1 MNNKSSTNTA
11 MRFKYENIE
20 NQFDNQNPL
29 QAEWILRKN
38 LWIKVIK
45 GSPDPISTQN
55 FSLFTGKVCLN
66 DNKKIGLMQIAS
78 FSRKV

>member
-29 QAEWILRKN
+29 QAEWVLRNN
-38 LWIKVIK
+38 LQIKVIK

-66 DNKKIGLMQIAS
+66 DKNKIGLMQIVS
-78 FSRKV
+78 LSRKV

>member
-29 QAEWILRKN
+29 QAEWVLRNN
-38 LWIKVIK
+38 LQIKVIK

-55 FSLFTGKVCLN
+55 FSLFTGKVCLH
-66 DNKKIGLMQIAS
+66 DNNKISPMQIAS

>member
-29 QAEWILRKN
+29 QAEWILYNN
-38 LWIKVIK
+38 LWVKVIK
-45 GSPDPISTQN
+45 GSSDTISTQN

-66 DNKKIGLMQIAS
+66 DNNKIGLMQIARL
-78 FSRKV
+78 SRKV

>member
-11 MRFKYENIE
+11 MRFKYENTE

-29 QAEWILRKN
+29 QAEWILRNN

-66 DNKKIGLMQIAS
+66 DKNKIGLMQIVS
-78 FSRKV
+78 LSRKV

>member
-1 MNNKSSTNTA
+1 MNNRSSTNTA

-29 QAEWILRKN
+29 QAEWILCNN

-45 GSPDPISTQN
+45 GSSDPISTQN

-66 DNKKIGLMQIAS
+66 DNNKIGLMQIARL
-78 FSRKV
+78 SRKV